1 MVDVLI
7 TDRAED
13 IRRIAR
19 QHGARRLRVF
29 GSRARGEAGASSDVD
44 LLIELESGRDL
55 LDLVALKQDLEALLG
70 CPVDVVEEEGLS
82 PHLRERVLAEARPL

>member
-19 QHGARRLRVF
+19 QHGARRVRVF

-70 CPVDVVEEEGLS
+70 CAVDVVEEEGLS